1 MNIFRR
7 FTYSCL
13 LATLAVTSAC
23 GGDGT
28 EPPPNSGTVV
38 ASPTV
43 AAVNEDPTAEPHLV
57 APASQYSLVFEDVGT
72 GYLTDVQATFT
83 LDAAAY
89 GRTSAFDD
97 AARGEQLLREWGY
110 VEGYETGYIPEG
122 YQTAVLTGRYYI
134 HMEIHLFEDVEGAR
148 RAYRYFAERIDASG
162 AQRVS
167 VPLLGNEGAAWFLVQ
182 GTVPEST
189 VPAVF
194 HRYLLRR
201 GNMVAIVATWGAQPF
216 MRADAVIT
224 LAKMIDDKALG
235 RRPAVVPTPIAAP
248 ATPTPG
254 E

>member
-7 FTYSCL
+7 TTFACL
-13 LATLAVTSAC
+13 LAALAAASAC

-28 EPPPNSGTVV
+28 ETPPAGTVP
-38 ASPTV
+38 ASPTS
-43 AAVNEDPTAEPHLV
+43 AILNEDPTAEPRLV
-57 APASQYSLVFEDVGT
+57 PPASQYSLVFEDVGT
-72 GYLTDVQATFT
+72 GYLTDVRATFA

-97 AARGEQLLREWGY
+97 PDRGEKLLREWGY
-110 VEGYETGYIPEG
+110 LEGYETGYIPEG

-134 HMEIHLFEDVEGAR
+134 RMEIHLFESSAGAR
-148 RAYRYFAERIDASG
+148 EAYRYFADRIDASG

-167 VPLLGNEGAAWFLVQ
+167 VPRLGNEGAAWSLVQ

-201 GNMVAIVATWGAQPF
+201 GNMVAIVATWGAQPL
-216 MRADAVIT
+216 MRADAVT
-224 LAKMIDDKALG
+224 ALAKMVDDKALG
-235 RRPAVVPTPIAAP
+235 RRPAIVPTPIGAS

-254 E
+254 G